1 MSTFS
6 FVFSFTGRD
15 EYLAARLEWKTQ
27 YRALSQAQRDAKTS
41 LKNAFRRNDVGAA
54 NHGLH
59 QVASY
64 KTQARTLLDALAEA
78 KAEAQRQYVARRNEQ
93 REFKKTTVSG

>member
-6 FVFSFTGRD
+6 FVFSFTGRN
-15 EYLAARLEWKTQ
+15 EYLAARREWKTQ

-54 NHGLH
+54 YQGLY

-64 KTQARTLLDALAEA
+64 KAQARTLLAALVEA
-78 KAEAQRQYVARRNEQ
+78 KEEAPRQYVARRDERALGVQ
-93 REFKKTTVSG
+93 

>member
-15 EYLAARLEWKTQ
+15 EYLAARREWKTQ

-41 LKNAFRRNDVGAA
+41 LKAAFRRDDSAQA
-54 NHGLH
+54 NHWLS

-78 KAEAQRQYVARRNEQ
+78 KAEAQRQYVARRDE
-93 REFKKTTVSG
+93 RACEM